1 MRRKDKLL
9 SGKIGQPVS
18 REQSIDEL
26 TKVLYTLPI
35 QALFTAIETN
45 IDVLMKRGVKLLDWD
60 SKLKYLRQIRMVGG
74 KTYFFACSD
83 DGEEEDL
90 TKSLQKQIKD
100 YQKMIDVLQES
111 NRLLQEENLVLRSK
125 KIGGDDINEIT

>member
-1 MRRKDKLL
+1 MRSKDKLL

-18 REQSIDEL
+18 REQSIEEL

-45 IDVLMKRGVKLLDWD
+45 IDVLIKRGVKLHDWD
-60 SKLKYLRQIRMVGG
+60 SKWKYLRQIRMVGG

-83 DGEEEDL
+83 NGEEEYL
-90 TKSLQKQIKD
+90 SKSLQKQIKD
-100 YQKMIDVLQES
+100 YQMMIDVLQES
-111 NRLLQEENLVLRSK
+111 NRSLQEENLVLRSNK
-125 KIGGDDINEIT
+125 VGGDYINEIT